1 LEINGGNTVFEE
13 GRDSILKA
21 ISQSLIRK
29 RQSKRLYLYLLTFT
43 IVTPINRTK
52 RSLGMSAIYLLVIG
66 LGVFV
71 ISSFAL
77 GILLRIINSKKAAEI
92 ITRIM
97 HLILVFSVAFPLF
110 YAISNPFS
118 DNLNFDEL
126 LNIPSLPLPTIS
138 KAVAV
143 VMMFIGIGL
152 VILAVGSLLFRG
164 QGFPLMMLTK
174 KLADHLLYKR
184 TRNPMMLGLFLT
196 FVGIGLLIGSSFFT
210 LWSLI
215 GFIPA
220 IIFWLKFVEERELE
234 MRFGQS
240 YREYKRRV
248 PFLIP
253 SFHKMTG
260 TKL

>member
-1 LEINGGNTVFEE
+1 MG
-13 GRDSILKA
+13 
-21 ISQSLIRK
+21 
-29 RQSKRLYLYLLTFT
+29 
-43 IVTPINRTK
+43 
-52 RSLGMSAIYLLVIG
+52 AIYLLVIG

-92 ITRIM
+92 ITRMM
-97 HLILVFSVAFPLF
+97 HLILIFSMPFPLL
-110 YAISNPFS
+110 YAIFNPFP
-118 DNLNFDEL
+118 NIFNFDEL
-126 LNIPSLPLPTIS
+126 LNIPSLPFPTIS
-138 KAVAV
+138 KAVGVA
-143 VMMFIGIGL
+143 MMFVGMGF
-152 VILAVGSLLFRG
+152 VILALGSLLFRG
-164 QGFPLMMLTK
+164 QGFPLMILTE
-174 KLADHLLYKR
+174 KLADNLLYKR

-220 IIFWLKFVEERELE
+220 IILWLKFFEECELE

-240 YREYKRRV
+240 YREYKQRV

-253 SFHKMTG
+253 SFRKMKG
-260 TKL
+260 TKS

>member
-1 LEINGGNTVFEE
+1 M
-13 GRDSILKA
+13 R
-21 ISQSLIRK
+21 
-29 RQSKRLYLYLLTFT
+29 
-43 IVTPINRTK
+43 
-52 RSLGMSAIYLLVIG
+52 AIYLLGIG
-66 LGVFV
+66 LGVYV
-71 ISSFAL
+71 MSTLAL
-77 GILLRIINSKKAAEI
+77 GILLRIIKSKKAAEI

-97 HLILVFSVAFPLF
+97 HLILILSVLLPLL
-110 YAISNPFS
+110 YAIFNPFL
-118 DNLNFDEL
+118 NIFNFDEL
-126 LNIPSLPLPTIS
+126 LNIPSLPFPTIS
-138 KAVAV
+138 KMVAI

-152 VILAVGSLLFRG
+152 IILAVGSLLFRG
-164 QGFPLMMLTK
+164 QGFPLMILTK
-174 KLADHLLYKR
+174 KLADNLLYKR

-196 FVGIGLLIGSSFFT
+196 FVAIGLLIGSSFFT

-240 YREYKRRV
+240 YREYKQRV

-253 SFHKMTG
+253 SFRKMTG

>member
-1 LEINGGNTVFEE
+1 MI
-13 GRDSILKA
+13 
-21 ISQSLIRK
+21 
-29 RQSKRLYLYLLTFT
+29 
-43 IVTPINRTK
+43 
-52 RSLGMSAIYLLVIG
+52 AIYFLVIG

-77 GILLRIINSKKAAEI
+77 GILLRIINSKKAAQI
-92 ITRIM
+92 ITRVM
-97 HLILVFSVAFPLF
+97 HLIVIFSLSFPLF
-110 YAISNPFS
+110 YAIFNPSSNIFH
-118 DNLNFDEL
+118 FDEL
-126 LNIPSLPLPTIS
+126 LNIPSLPFSTIS
-138 KAVAV
+138 KVLAI

-152 VILAVGSLLFRG
+152 VILAAGSLLFRG
-164 QGFPLMMLTK
+164 QGFPLMILTQ
-174 KLADHLLYKR
+174 KLADNLLYKR

-196 FVGIGLLIGSSFFT
+196 IVGIGLLIGSSFFT

-240 YREYKRRV
+240 YREYKQRV

-253 SFHKMTG
+253 SFRKMNG
-260 TKL
+260 AKS